1 MGGEFLGRDGLL
13 DGEHLLERP
22 LLSYPSE
29 SSHARRFPTLFL
41 FPSLLYP
48 EEHQLYPL
56 GVRFDREIRGGGRLT
71 KARILLADDHTL
83 VAEAFKRLLEP
94 EFEVVGTV
102 GDGRALLRAAA
113 DLKPDLVLVDLN
125 MPLLNGLDASEQLK
139 QALPRVKI
147 IVLTMNEDPEI
158 AAETMEKWA
167 SGYLLKKSAG
177 SELLKAVRDVLRGGR
192 YIAPALREAMEEMAS
207 RDLRPDSARALTARQ
222 REVLQLLAEGHTMK
236 EAAAILNVAT
246 RTIAFHK
253 YRIMQ
258 DFGLENNSDL
268 VRFAMKHG
276 LINQA

>member
-1 MGGEFLGRDGLL
+1 M
-13 DGEHLLERP
+13 
-22 LLSYPSE
+22 
-29 SSHARRFPTLFL
+29 
-41 FPSLLYP
+41 
-48 EEHQLYPL
+48 
-56 GVRFDREIRGGGRLT
+56 T

-94 EFEVVGTV
+94 EFEVVATV
-102 GDGRALLRAAA
+102 GDGRALLRSAAE
-113 DLKPDLVLVDLN
+113 LKPDLVLVDLN

-139 QALPRVKI
+139 QTLPRVKI

-192 YIAPALREAMEEMAS
+192 YVAPALRDVMEDLAS
-207 RDLRPDSARALTARQ
+207 RDSRPDSTRGLTARQ

-268 VRFAMKHG
+268 VRFAMKQG
-276 LINQA
+276 LINQS